1 METEK
6 KTDFRRRKATM
17 LARLKATKQRVR
29 ELQGRVDE
37 LADELQLTRA
47 MRDSYKESYD
57 FATSLNDKLNGR
69 IDKMILLLDKSCNE
83 VAGLKAVNERNG
95 EFKEKF
101 EIEKN
106 AKNKAYYFII
116 SNGSLKQYLEFCE
129 DYKGDAHRDCVK
141 LLSKLCIK

>member
-1 METEK
+1 METK
-6 KTDFRRRKATM
+6 KNFPRRKATM
-17 LARLKATKQRVR
+17 LARLKATKQCVR
-29 ELQGRVDE
+29 DLQGRVDE

-83 VAGLKAVNERNG
+83 VVGLKAINERNN
-95 EFKEKF
+95 ELLKKYK
-101 EIEKN
+101 IEKD

-116 SNGSLKQYLEFCE
+116 SNDLLKQYLEFAE